1 MATSVQAS
9 TVARAA
15 HSHRGFLLCRL
26 VSVLDILMTYEM
38 SHFDRNC
45 RYPCL

>member
-15 HSHRGFLLCRL
+15 HSHHGFLLCRL
-26 VSVLDILMTYEM
+26 VSVLDILMA
-38 SHFDRNC
+38 
-45 RYPCL
+45 